1 MAPYGFATA
10 RGRITLVSL
19 RALKG
24 NTSACFI
31 FFDLKKQNRQ
41 LIWQVGNRYFTYL
54 ACSGKFFWPVFPQ
67 LEKNL
72 QQHILKNLVYE
83 PHFFRV
89 LKFVLMYCAII
100 GRSDQRKF
108 K

>member
-31 FFDLKKQNRQ
+31 FFDLKKKKIQ
-41 LIWQVGNRYFTYL
+41 LIWQVGNRYFTY
-54 ACSGKFFWPVFPQ
+54 V
-67 LEKNL
+67 E
-72 QQHILKNLVYE
+72 LVQGNFSDR
-83 PHFFRV
+83 FFR
-89 LKFVLMYCAII
+89 
-100 GRSDQRKF
+100 S
-108 K
+108 